1 MPPTR
6 PLADSGWPLSLHQC
20 RSRVLE
26 PAKLASSWL
35 PLVIPEDKVSYSH
48 RTTTTTAD
56 ADAATSDATATTTDD
71 DYDDCEKL
79 EALSTTRN
87 LKHDGLYELRT
98 KPKASGSGYRVY
110 RAPAVGLK
118 LMDQSGSSTRG
129 IRVLLPFSLLWHS
142 PYVPLTTNPEKKH

>member
-6 PLADSGWPLSLHQC
+6 PLADSGCPLSLHQC

-56 ADAATSDATATTTDD
+56 ADAATTAATATTHND
-71 DYDDCEKL
+71 DYDDYEKL
-79 EALSTTRN
+79 EALSTSRN
-87 LKHDGLYELRT
+87 LK
-98 KPKASGSGYRVY
+98 
-110 RAPAVGLK
+110 PAVSTSSGLS
-118 LMDQSGSSTRG
+118 LRLQAQGVGSIG
-129 IRVLLPFSLLWHS
+129 PQL
-142 PYVPLTTNPEKKH
+142 